1 MTTPRTVSFTVFGTA
16 RPKGSH
22 QPFLHRVTKQIIM
35 RPASQG
41 LRAWE
46 AAIRGEAQK
55 LADQGV
61 FFTGAVRV
69 MVTFTFA
76 RPKSVS
82 VKRRGYMTVAP
93 DLDKLARSVFD
104 PLTGVLWK
112 DDSQVTELLARKV
125 YGATEEPSR
134 AVITISELAPQ
145 AVDSPL
151 LTMATQEDLYATEAR

>member
-1 MTTPRTVSFTVFGTA
+1 MTPPRSVSFVVFGTA

-35 RPASQG
+35 KPASPG
-41 LRAWE
+41 LRTWE

-55 LADQGV
+55 LAAQGV
-61 FFTGAVRV
+61 FFTEAVRV

-82 VKRRGYMTVAP
+82 QKRRGYMTVAP

-104 PLTGVLWK
+104 PITGVLWK
-112 DDSQVTELLARKV
+112 DDSQVTELIARKV

-134 AVITISELAPQ
+134 AVVTITELAPLDVEQ
-145 AVDSPL
+145 PL
-151 LTMATQEDLYATEAR
+151 LASQEDLYAPQAG